1 MHNANKPRLSEL
13 PTTGQLLKSTVLAAG
28 VAGALLVTVVL
39 PAEYGVDPT
48 RVGSV
53 LGLTD
58 MGRIKR
64 QLAAEAEVAIQ
75 AEAASMAAAPAV
87 PAAAPPAAAV
97 AAAPAAPAIGA
108 GSDRTVI
115 ILKPNAAAEIKLV
128 MEEGARARFVWS
140 SSGGKVNF
148 DTHADR
154 PGVNYHG
161 YGKGSS
167 QRESGDLV
175 AAFAGSHGWFWR
187 NRTGETVTI
196 TLETSGSYK
205 EIKRVV

>member
-64 QLAAEAEVAIQ
+64 QLAAEAEVATR
-75 AEAASMAAAPAV
+75 AEAASTAPA
-87 PAAAPPAAAV
+87 PAAAPPAAAG
-97 AAAPAAPAIGA
+97 AAAPATPAMGA
-108 GSDRTVI
+108 RSDRTVI
-115 ILKPNAAAEIKLV
+115 TLKPNAAAEIKLV

-167 QRESGDLV
+167 QREAGELT
-175 AAFAGSHGWFWR
+175 AAFTGSHGWFWR
-187 NRTGETVTI
+187 NRTGKTVTV
-196 TLETSGSYK
+196 TLETSGAYS
-205 EIKRVV
+205 EVKRVV